1 MRPAPRASTG
11 KAPGEVTMTEVL
23 ANYEDVLALDE
34 EARKLLFTEARSA
47 NSFSD
52 EPVTDEQL
60 RAIFELTKWAPTAAN
75 TQPLRVLYVAKGEAR
90 DRLVEHMMGT
100 NQAKTASAPAVAV
113 LAADLGFHEHIP
125 TVFPIRPEM
134 KDSFEANPEGRTKH
148 ALFNATLQAGYF
160 LLGVRAAGLAAGPMA
175 GFDADGVDKEFFPE
189 GRLRTIL
196 VVNIGRPGENP
207 WFDRLPRL
215 EYEQVV
221 QHV

>member
-1 MRPAPRASTG
+1 
-11 KAPGEVTMTEVL
+11 MTEVL

-113 LAADLGFHEHIP
+113 LAADLSFHEHIP

>member
-1 MRPAPRASTG
+1 
-11 KAPGEVTMTEVL
+11 MTEVL
-23 ANYEDVLALDE
+23 ANYEDVLALNE

-47 NSFSD
+47 NSFAD

-60 RAIFELTKWAPTAAN
+60 RAVFELTKWAPTAAN
-75 TQPLRVLYVAKGEAR
+75 TQPLRVVYVAKGEAR
-90 DRLVEHMMGT
+90 DRLVEHMLG
-100 NQAKTASAPAVAV
+100 NNKAKTATAPAVAV

-134 KDSFEANPEGRTKH
+134 KDSFESNPEGRERH

-196 VVNIGRPGENP
+196 VVNIGQPGENA

-215 EYEQVV
+215 EYHQVV
-221 QHV
+221 RHV